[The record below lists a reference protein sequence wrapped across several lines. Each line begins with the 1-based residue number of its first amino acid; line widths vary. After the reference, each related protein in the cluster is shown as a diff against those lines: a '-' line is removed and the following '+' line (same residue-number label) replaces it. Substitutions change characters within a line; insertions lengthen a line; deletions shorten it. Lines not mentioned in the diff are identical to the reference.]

1 MNLVQIYVHIQLVI
15 HEYELIR
22 FFVAQRYKNF
32 HFDNLQIAKKTYF
45 CSMRKKR
52 IILSVT
58 NDLET
63 DQRVH
68 KVATFFHNHN
78 FDVLVV
84 GRKLPNSKPLCRAY
98 ATKRMNLLFNK
109 GFFFYAEFNIR
120 LFFFLI
126 FSRFTVLWANDT
138 DTVLPNFLLS
148 KLFKKVLFFD
158 AHELFP
164 ELPELVERA
173 KVKKVWKKIEDIIL
187 PRIQHSFTVCQSIA
201 DYYKNLYGIDMQV
214 LRNVPLTKDI
224 SSYVPI
230 SVPKEKII
238 LLYQGAVN
246 VGRGLEQCID
256 AVSLLPNAVLYIVGD
271 GDVLEQLKKQ
281 VADLHLEGKVFFTGK
296 VPFEELPRYTKA
308 AHIGLALLEKR
319 GLSYYYALPN
329 RMFDFIQADIPILA
343 SNFPEMARIIN
354 EYKVGKLLTSNQP
367 TDISQAI
374 QELYSEHHTTNN
386 SLANFAKAKEELCWE
401 KEQEVLSRA
410 IQKLGFAN

>member
-1 MNLVQIYVHIQLVI
+1 
-15 HEYELIR
+15 
-22 FFVAQRYKNF
+22 
-32 HFDNLQIAKKTYF
+32 
-45 CSMRKKR
+45 MRKQR
-52 IILSVT
+52 ILISVS

-68 KVATFFHNHN
+68 KVATFFHNN
-78 FDVLVV
+78 GFDVMLI
-84 GRKLPNSKPLCRAY
+84 GRKLTNSKSLSRNY
-98 ATKRMNLLFNK
+98 ATKRMNLVFNK

-120 LFFFLI
+120 LFFYLI

-138 DTVLPNFLLS
+138 DTVLPNFIIS
-148 KLFKKVLFFD
+148 KLFNKVLFFD

-164 ELPELVERA
+164 ELPELVERS
-173 KVKKVWKKIEDIIL
+173 KVKKVWKKIEDTIF

-214 LRNVPLTKDI
+214 LRNVPLTKDM

-230 SVPKEKII
+230 SVPRDKII

-246 VGRGLEQCID
+246 IGRGLEQCID

-271 GDVLEQLKKQ
+271 GDVLSQLKKQ
-281 VADLHLEGKVFFTGK
+281 VEDLQLEGQVIFTGK
-296 VPFEELPRYTKA
+296 VPFQELPRYTKA

-343 SNFPEMARIIN
+343 TNFPEMSRIIN

-374 QELYSEHHTTNN
+374 QELYSEQYIIKNN
-386 SLANFAKAKEELCWE
+386 VANFAKAKEELCWE
-401 KEQEVLSRA
+401 KEQEVLYKA
-410 IQKLGFAN
+410 IQSIGLTN